1 MKTADKMEYE
11 SIEKTNEDLGFVAES
26 SLVENHQERCG
37 SFVGTNFDDRMIF
50 IKTFSGDYVKLDEM
64 SRWCYISDA
73 FKAMVDNANDGICI
87 VLEDMLHAY
96 ANRKYCEITGYSNG
110 ELKKIKMADLIL
122 AEERNA
128 FRKLYQLSFQDEINM
143 ENNCISTIIRKDG
156 QRCFIESS
164 RSKFVW
170 KGQPAIQ
177 VIIRDITANIEKEKM
192 IKETNKLLSNQID
205 KITAKLISSSEKL
218 KQKQSELFRHKLE
231 LENVNKELL
240 QTNRAMSFLAQ
251 NIVKKKK
258 EVEQKIART
267 ILTKIIPIINDLK
280 KRKALQKHIA
290 DIEVLSVYVKGLAP
304 ETEQYNKIF
313 ANLSA
318 TEMRI
323 ASLIKNGMSS
333 QSISDALN
341 ISIETVKTH
350 RKKIRRKLEIK
361 NSDANLTSY
370 LRSVMNDS

>member
-1 MKTADKMEYE
+1 M
-11 SIEKTNEDLGFVAES
+11 
-26 SLVENHQERCG
+26 
-37 SFVGTNFDDRMIF
+37 
-50 IKTFSGDYVKLDEM
+50 
-64 SRWCYISDA
+64 
-73 FKAMVDNANDGICI
+73 
-87 VLEDMLHAY
+87 
-96 ANRKYCEITGYSNG
+96 
-110 ELKKIKMADLIL
+110 
-122 AEERNA
+122 
-128 FRKLYQLSFQDEINM
+128 
-143 ENNCISTIIRKDG
+143 
-156 QRCFIESS
+156 
-164 RSKFVW
+164 
-170 KGQPAIQ
+170 
-177 VIIRDITANIEKEKM
+177 
-192 IKETNKLLSNQID
+192 
-205 KITAKLISSSEKL
+205 
-218 KQKQSELFRHKLE
+218 
-231 LENVNKELL
+231 
-240 QTNRAMSFLAQ
+240 
-251 NIVKKKK
+251 
-258 EVEQKIART
+258 EQKIART